1 MRKYFSNSLFATTYI
16 IFALLI
22 GVVGGLLVEDYM
34 EANDKL
40 FNIEERSIQNEKEQE
55 SSIETLGKTKEDEQ
69 KIKEML
75 IKIQEPPLVNEKI
88 QESSNKKTLAKA
100 KEVEQL
106 LIVLEK
112 KNQELSRE
120 EWDIKEDRLLVQ
132 IEREDVVEQIYL
144 LTPIALVIALL
155 SMALPYGMI
164 KNSSNNS
171 KEVVVVQSSANKM
184 PPKKNSILKRNR
196 IRNSRGR

>member
-16 IFALLI
+16 IFGVLI

-132 IEREDVVEQIYL
+132 IEREGVVEQIYL

-184 PPKKNSILKRNR
+184 PIKKNSILKRNR